1 MVKWALLLIAAA
13 VGSWFYLVDG
23 RKLDEQMVRDFYQQQ
38 AHATYSRDPEAL
50 CDQYASKASVTQE
63 TRMSGRTTTDT
74 MNRKQACERLREQF
88 KFFEMAGEKAGGMLT
103 IEYAHELHEIEI
115 APDRKSARVVF
126 SSTLKMGETF
136 MQFFTTANE
145 RLERSMRRVQ
155 LVQADAK
162 VRVSWKPGALINPEL
177 YFRAQ

>member
-13 VGSWFYLVDG
+13 VGGWFYGVDG
-23 RKLDEQMVRDFYQQQ
+23 RKLDEEMVRDFYRQQS
-38 AHATYSRDPEAL
+38 HATYSRDPEAL
-50 CDQYASKASVTQE
+50 CKQYGSKAQVTQE
-63 TRMSGRTTTDT
+63 TRMSGRTTTLT
-74 MNRKQACERLREQF
+74 MNSTQACERLREMFQ
-88 KFFEMAGEKAGGMLT
+88 FFELAGEKAGGMLT
-103 IEYAHELHEIEI
+103 IEYTHELHEIEI

-126 SSTLKMGETF
+126 SSVLKMGETF
-136 MQFFTTANE
+136 FQVSTTAHE

-162 VRVSWKPGALINPEL
+162 VRVAWKPGALLDPEK